1 MKKVVENVYV
11 VKRKEDLVKEGSKN
25 EKESTMEGPKHNEN
39 VPTHQD
45 EVHNQG
51 IEDKVEEDIVDE
63 KTMEGL
69 KENDSVIPTHQDEA
83 HNQVKGIQDNL
94 DIQVCELSESEIIE
108 LIRLEQEATSTKKTE
123 TQKETIVNFF
133 EPPSFE
139 LGLSQPTPE
148 LVEVHNEEA
157 GINEVEEDN
166 VKESTMEGIK
176 HNEKVDV
183 DTVIKELPNLQ
194 QEDGYTTPAKNIV
207 HFVEPISSVKPQQFE
222 ENKTKRPQRNKNF
235 ADALCS
241 PYILREVAMAEKRT
255 VSENNVS
262 TYLFTG
268 NGNIRDALF
277 LISDVILVSRVKL
290 ESLIPGV
297 EIHEDVINAWS
308 HILNKEEKKKSRE
321 SDYRLFC
328 TAHMIEKDTYDKDE
342 QARVD
347 EFTKNMTDVLR
358 KENLKTIKK
367 FDLVFVP
374 IIQSKHYYLMFFNI
388 KEPKTILIDNIA
400 SGNVEDMY
408 NGWPEKM
415 VSV

>member
-1 MKKVVENVYV
+1 
-11 VKRKEDLVKEGSKN
+11 
-25 EKESTMEGPKHNEN
+25 
-39 VPTHQD
+39 
-45 EVHNQG
+45 
-51 IEDKVEEDIVDE
+51 
-63 KTMEGL
+63 
-69 KENDSVIPTHQDEA
+69 
-83 HNQVKGIQDNL
+83 
-94 DIQVCELSESEIIE
+94 
-108 LIRLEQEATSTKKTE
+108 
-123 TQKETIVNFF
+123 
-133 EPPSFE
+133 
-139 LGLSQPTPE
+139 
-148 LVEVHNEEA
+148 
-157 GINEVEEDN
+157 
-166 VKESTMEGIK
+166 
-176 HNEKVDV
+176 
-183 DTVIKELPNLQ
+183 
-194 QEDGYTTPAKNIV
+194 
-207 HFVEPISSVKPQQFE
+207 
-222 ENKTKRPQRNKNF
+222 
-235 ADALCS
+235 
-241 PYILREVAMAEKRT
+241 MAEKRT

-268 NGNIRDALF
+268 NGNLRDALF

-297 EIHEDVINAWS
+297 EIHEDVINVWS

-328 TAHMIEKDTYDKDE
+328 TAPMIEKDTYDKDE

-374 IIQSKHYYLMFFNI
+374 IIQSKHYYLMCFNI

-415 VSV
+415 